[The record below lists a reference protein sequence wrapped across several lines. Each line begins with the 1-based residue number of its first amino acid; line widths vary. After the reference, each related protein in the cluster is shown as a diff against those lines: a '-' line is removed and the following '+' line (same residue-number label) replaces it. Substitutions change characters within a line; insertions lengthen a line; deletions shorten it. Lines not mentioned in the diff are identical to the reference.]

1 MFMQRKIMKVDNDLK
16 SKLESAS
23 CDKTNWFQTHS
34 LSEDERKKLID
45 EKIKRFINQIEFNRK
60 ALANL

>member
-1 MFMQRKIMKVDNDLK
+1 MKADNDLK

-23 CDKTNWFQTHS
+23 CDKTNWFKNHS

-45 EKIKRFINQIEFNRK
+45 EKVKRFINQVEFSRK
-60 ALANL
+60 TVKVIN

>member
-1 MFMQRKIMKVDNDLK
+1 MKVDNELK

-23 CDKTNWFQTHS
+23 CDKTNWLKNHS

-45 EKIKRFINQIEFNRK
+45 EKVKRFINQLEFSRK
-60 ALANL
+60 ALANF